1 MPGKNF
7 YTPYKGYKIHYP
19 LAHDLLKASDGQ
31 YAVYVVLSRPWSS
44 NIERFVV
51 PGCFA
56 PTLLEVQRLS
66 LAHAKHLIDRQGQGP
81 LEPASLVQKSRQT
94 DEHAG

>member
-7 YTPYKGYKIHYP
+7 CTQYKGYRIYYP
-19 LAHDLLKASDGQ
+19 LAHDLLKDSDGR
-31 YAVYVVLSRPWSS
+31 YAVYVVLSRPWSN

-56 PTLLEVQRLS
+56 PTFLEAQRLS
-66 LAHAKHLIDRQGQGP
+66 IAQAKQLIDQHDA
-81 LEPASLVQKSRQT
+81 LEPVSLAQRSRQT